1 MADPRLERFRQQMRN
16 EDEKKNG
23 GNRSTSSRGDN
34 ASYPYWQIP
43 ENATAVVRF
52 LPDKDDNN
60 PWLFYVERQS
70 IKLPFNGVVGGE
82 YPTDQPVTVT
92 VPCVDMFE
100 KGTCPIIAETR
111 PWWNDESKKPL
122 ARQYYKKR
130 SFITQG
136 FVVSSPFEETDVPE
150 NPIRR
155 LIIGSELLN
164 KIKAGMADPDME
176 YMPTDYVNGCDF
188 RIRKTRK
195 GDYNNYG
202 TSEWARRTRPL
213 TEAEQLALE
222 QYGLF
227 NLADFLGPRPSKEE
241 VEGIRAMFHA
251 SLAGE
256 AYDMETFGKFPWKPY
271 GSGSSSGGNAVNTVN
286 TFTSHENDE
295 LDDFTSTPSY
305 GTGTASSVRSE
316 SGAPAAGK
324 VLPQDIMDQLR
335 AKAASRS

>member
-1 MADPRLERFRQQMRN
+1 
-16 EDEKKNG
+16 
-23 GNRSTSSRGDN
+23 
-34 ASYPYWQIP
+34 
-43 ENATAVVRF
+43 
-52 LPDKDDNN
+52 
-60 PWLFYVERQS
+60 
-70 IKLPFNGVVGGE
+70 
-82 YPTDQPVTVT
+82 
-92 VPCVDMFE
+92 
-100 KGTCPIIAETR
+100 
-111 PWWNDESKKPL
+111 
-122 ARQYYKKR
+122 
-130 SFITQG
+130 
-136 FVVSSPFEETDVPE
+136 VPE

-316 SGAPAAGK
+316 SVAPAAGK